1 MTNYQHIKVQPLTG
15 CLGAEVSN
23 VDLSAP
29 LDRET
34 FAEIKHAWLEHLVL
48 FFRDQALVPEAHKR
62 FGEYFG
68 ELKNEGMLFGRA
80 TKGVDPYI
88 LTPET
93 GKSPYAPRTEV
104 LHIDHSYADIPNMA
118 TILQANVIPDSGG
131 DTLWV
136 NCYAAFESLSEPMQK
151 FVEGLTGYFPPM
163 DRDRV
168 HKTVIMGP
176 DAMPPL
182 KTMIKK
188 TGAAEHPLVHIHP
201 ETGKKALFVDF
212 LRMWSIKELSQEE
225 SRALINFLEAHCA
238 QPELQ
243 CRFHWQE
250 GSLAIWDNRCT
261 LHKLVNDKLS
271 GRRVMQT
278 VRVED
283 SQRPKR

>member
-1 MTNYQHIKVQPLTG
+1 MADYQHIKVQPLTG

-34 FAEIKHAWLEHLVL
+34 FAEIKHAWLENLVL
-48 FFRDQALVPEAHKR
+48 FFRGQDLSPEAHKR

-68 ELKNEGMLFGRA
+68 ELKNEGKLFGRA
-80 TKGVDPYI
+80 TKGVDPYV
-88 LTPET
+88 LNPET
-93 GKSPYAPRTEV
+93 GKNPYAPSTEV

-118 TILQANVIPDSGG
+118 TILQANVIPDSSG

-168 HKTVIMGP
+168 HKTVTLGP
-176 DAMPPL
+176 DAVPL
-182 KTMIKK
+182 HKIEKTE
-188 TGAAEHPLVHIHP
+188 AVEHPLVHIHP

-212 LRMWSIKELSQEE
+212 LRMWSIKELSHEE
-225 SRALINFLEAHCA
+225 SRALMTFLEAHCA

-243 CRFHWQE
+243 CRFHWE
-250 GSLAIWDNRCT
+250 PGSLAIWDNRCT
-261 LHKLVNDKLS
+261 LHKLVNDKRS

-283 SQRPKR
+283 TQRPTR

>member
-1 MTNYQHIKVQPLTG
+1 MTDYQNIKVQPLTG
-15 CLGAEVSN
+15 CLGAEVLN
-23 VDLSAP
+23 VDLSTP
-29 LDRET
+29 LNQET

-48 FFRDQALVPEAHKR
+48 FFRDQALSPEAQKG
-62 FGEYFG
+62 FGENFG
-68 ELKNEGMLFGRA
+68 ELKNEGKLFGRA
-80 TKGVDPYI
+80 KKGVDPYV

-93 GKSPYAPRTEV
+93 GKNPYVPRTEV

-151 FVEGLTGYFPPM
+151 LVEGLTGYFAPM
-163 DRDRV
+163 DRDKV
-168 HKTVIMGP
+168 HKTVTLGP
-176 DAMPPL
+176 DAVPL
-182 KTMIKK
+182 LEIEKTK
-188 TGAAEHPLVHIHP
+188 AAEHPLVHIHP

-225 SRALINFLEAHCA
+225 SRALISFLETHCA

-243 CRFHWQE
+243 CRYHWQE

-278 VRVED
+278 VRVNNT
-283 SQRPKR
+283 QRPTR

>member
-1 MTNYQHIKVQPLTG
+1 MMTDYQHIQVRPFTG

-29 LDRET
+29 LDPET
-34 FAEIKHAWLEHLVL
+34 FAEIKQAWLAHLVL
-48 FFRDQALVPEAHKR
+48 FFRDQALDPEAHKR

-68 ELKNEGMLFGRA
+68 ELKNEGKLFGRA
-80 TKGVDPYI
+80 TEGVDPYV

-93 GKSPYAPRTEV
+93 GKRSAYAPRTEV

-118 TILQANVIPDSGG
+118 TILQANVVPESGG

-163 DRDRV
+163 DRDMV
-168 HKTVIMGP
+168 HKTVIAGP
-176 DAMPPL
+176 DAMPSHL
-182 KTMIKK
+182 TKQTA
-188 TGAAEHPLVHIHP
+188 AAEHPLVHIHP
-201 ETGKKALFVDF
+201 ETGKKALYVDF
-212 LRMWSIKELSQEE
+212 LRMWSIKELSQTE
-225 SRALINFLEAHCA
+225 SRSLITFLEAHCA

-243 CRFHWQE
+243 CRLRWQE

-271 GRRVMQT
+271 GHRVMQT

-283 SQRPKR
+283 TQAPTR

>member
-1 MTNYQHIKVQPLTG
+1 MTDYQHIQVRPLTG
-15 CLGAEVSN
+15 CLGAEVTG

-48 FFRDQALVPEAHKR
+48 FFRDQALDPEAHKR

-68 ELKNEGMLFGRA
+68 ELKNESMLFGRA
-80 TKGVDPYI
+80 TEGVDPYV
-88 LTPET
+88 LNPET
-93 GKSPYAPRTEV
+93 GKNPYVPRTEC
-104 LHIDHSYADIPNMA
+104 LHIDHSYAEIPNMA

-131 DTLWV
+131 DTVWV

-151 FVEGLTGYFPPM
+151 FVEGLTGYFPPA

-168 HKTVIMGP
+168 HKTVISGP
-176 DAMPPL
+176 ESMPPL
-182 KTMIKK
+182 PTRSE
-188 TGAAEHPLVHIHP
+188 AAEHPLVHVHP
-201 ETGKKALFVDF
+201 ETGKKALYVDF

-225 SRALINFLEAHCA
+225 SRALMTFLEAHCA

-243 CRFHWQE
+243 CRFHWE
-250 GSLAIWDNRCT
+250 PGSLAIWDNRCT
-261 LHKLVNDKLS
+261 LHKLIKDKLS

-283 SQRPKR
+283 TQGPTR